1 VRIANIHGRAHPV
14 TDGLALDAA
23 EASGGRFGPG
33 PQAVDDDWTAFSS
46 WASDLIFTGTPAG
59 VGMGRQ
65 PAEYLRAG
73 QTLTTT
79 NEGVGS
85 ITQRFHGQW

>member
-46 WASDLIFTGTPAG
+46 WASDLIFTGTRRASGWAG
-59 VGMGRQ
+59 SPLSTCAPGR
-65 PAEYLRAG
+65 R
-73 QTLTTT
+73 
-79 NEGVGS
+79 
-85 ITQRFHGQW
+85 